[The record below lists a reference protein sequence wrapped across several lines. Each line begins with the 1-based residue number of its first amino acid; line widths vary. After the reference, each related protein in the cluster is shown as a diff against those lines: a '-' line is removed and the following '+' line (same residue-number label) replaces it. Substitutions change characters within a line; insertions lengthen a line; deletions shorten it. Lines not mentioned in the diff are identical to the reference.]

1 MGGWGGVGG
10 GKDGVGVPLF
20 VSFSVVGKGGPWDAA
35 TSKMELFVI
44 TVNGYRP
51 LTIFIKGSILDVAGV
66 LDPPR
71 VGCFKD
77 LVVLQ
82 R

>member
-1 MGGWGGVGG
+1 MGWGGVEG

-20 VSFSVVGKGGPWDAA
+20 VSFSIVGKGGPRGAA

-51 LTIFIKGSILDVAGV
+51 LIIIIKGSWMLHESWIRLWLGA
-66 LDPPR
+66 L
-71 VGCFKD
+71 KI
-77 LVVLQ
+77 
-82 R
+82 

>member
-1 MGGWGGVGG
+1 MGRWGGVGG

-20 VSFSVVGKGGPWDAA
+20 VSFSIVGKGGPKDAA

-44 TVNGYRP
+44 TVNGYRM
-51 LTIFIKGSILDVAGV
+51 LDVAGV
-66 LDPPR
+66 LDPPL

>member
-1 MGGWGGVGG
+1 MGWGGGWKG
-10 GKDGVGVPLF
+10 WRR
-20 VSFSVVGKGGPWDAA
+20 SSVICQFFNCGPKDAA

-51 LTIFIKGSILDVAGV
+51 LTIITKDSILDVAGV
-66 LDPPR
+66 LDPPL

>member
-1 MGGWGGVGG
+1 MGRWGGVGG

-20 VSFSVVGKGGPWDAA
+20 VSFSIVGQGGPKEAA

-51 LTIFIKGSILDVAGV
+51 LTIITKDSILDVAGV
-66 LDPPR
+66 LDPPL